1 MRVKNCRLPI
11 LAFILVFAFFG
22 CTLQGDKEEDELEE
36 VKYDSFKI
44 FVDDVGPVPEQDMTG
59 KLTGRRGMMKD
70 GNLDGRPDSFY
81 QLPKPNAG
89 IIGLIF
95 GDDGYAAGGKAFGM
109 TAFKAGQTHYETPL
123 ASLTRWVRE
132 DTVISIDESQYLG
145 MPDTVLYLNR
155 ITGEEMTAPLTGKK
169 EEVVFS
175 AWPMGLVTLGL
186 DMTTKSYFV
195 KEDYK
200 DDGFTPQAGEE
211 LYGRC
216 IDEPESPGDEDK
228 PDYMEVCQKLEDA
241 GMLAESGMVTC
252 GDDEQCEG
260 DNSCLSG
267 YCYDSE
273 FKVFQ
278 AEPWGVKRCMQEMYY
293 HNDGA
298 GGTRFNACLMN
309 NCLHTSSVSRCFDK
323 CKVEQLSDENGC
335 SGEYNPE
342 IGDVVY
348 VIKSPAGT
356 YQIQAG
362 GAVIS
367 SNSLSVFFDYM
378 DADCNFHTADSEWAN
393 VGQVVVEMT
402 EGADGGTTFT
412 LPPGSLELG
421 CNSFE
426 DKAMLGFTF
435 AELSEGTYK
444 FKITL
449 KQYQISTEVLV
460 TAGFAGMSIEERGAY
475 ISQLEKNQKDND
487 VVTIFCDKSS
497 PSYEGSFVVSNF
509 VGGDNRVAEI
519 KDLTFVM
526 HETYVQDID
535 EYGLGRGFIDVL
547 AVDPV
552 YKTELMDLDV
562 GMIQGYIW
570 SVIDADSFPDWDMDE
585 LNGAIFGTTAD
596 NRHTKYIDTDDIQAS
611 AFYLDQPMTPG
622 LFTFHGNTGWNIYP
636 KAPYGNNSDQPFVLG
651 NFDTDEIYMPNK
663 PFLKV
668 DPRYAGCN
676 FEADYWGDFLYLKL
690 ADERGFIDGSLQRVY
705 SCERMDNIIS
715 EYFGSRDKQE
725 FIADAEAY
733 NAWPYWNCRISCLK
747 DTDGGLNGCYT
758 LEDCLDLCTDE
769 DPITVENSRPVTQC
783 DMPGYER
790 LSLTVDVVIPPA
802 FLGSPKYAHLFN
814 EPTDPLACFDA
825 DAMSCSDDGSRLMR
839 CVSGLWV
846 EELNCAD
853 SDEVCRPTASSF
865 ACERTQCSQNEEC
878 EMACSGD
885 RLLECNDGEWAVSET
900 CEEGYTCHD
909 KQCRKI
915 WEPLRVGLI
924 ANSTLMIS
932 GDGGLST
939 EIAGIPGGYLNFS
952 SNVSRYFVPLPYMP
966 YVTTAAITTMA
977 TTDWVTFQMYMA
989 IFDRDGNV
997 FAMSKDPTNTDPGFT
1012 ASHLV
1017 MWNSNWV
1024 GPDMEGWTLAE
1035 IEVSPT
1041 ALSLTGTVNPA
1052 TTIMSMSFG
1061 DLETGGQDNL
1071 TPSNVPQWQ

>member
-1 MRVKNCRLPI
+1 MMRIKNCRLPI
-11 LAFILVFAFFG
+11 LAFVLVFAFFG
-22 CTLQGDKEEDELEE
+22 CTLQGDKEEDGFEE
-36 VKYDSFKI
+36 VKYDTFKI

-59 KLTGRRGMMKD
+59 NLSGRWGMMKD
-70 GNLDGRPDSFY
+70 GNVDGRPDSFY

-89 IIGLIF
+89 IVGLIF

-123 ASLTRWVRE
+123 ASLTQWVR
-132 DTVISIDESQYLG
+132 DGAVLSIDESKYMG
-145 MPDTVLYLNR
+145 RPDTLLYLDR

-175 AWPMGLVTLGL
+175 ALPMGKVTLGL
-186 DMTTKSYFV
+186 DMTTKSYFT

-200 DDGFTPQAGEE
+200 DDDFTPQAGEE

-216 IDEPESPGDEDK
+216 IDEPESAGEEDK
-228 PDYMEVCQKLEDA
+228 PDYREVCQMLDEA
-241 GMLAESGMVTC
+241 GMLADYGKVPC
-252 GDDEQCEG
+252 AADDQC
-260 DNSCLSG
+260 DSG
-267 YCYDSE
+267 YSCTQGYCHGGG
-273 FKVFQ
+273 VFQ
-278 AEPWGVKRCMQEMYY
+278 AEPWGVKRCMQEMFY

-309 NCLHTSSVSRCFDK
+309 NCLDSSNVSGCFDK

-335 SGEYNPE
+335 SGEYSPE
-342 IGDVVY
+342 IGDVAY

-356 YQIQAG
+356 YQIQEG

-378 DADCNFHTADSEWAN
+378 DADCNFHTADADWAHI
-393 VGQVVVEMT
+393 GQVVVEMT

-426 DKAMLGFTF
+426 DKKMLGFTF

-449 KQYQISTEVLV
+449 KQYQISTKLLV
-460 TAGFAGMSIEERGAY
+460 SAGFAAMNMEAQGAY

-487 VVTIFCDKSS
+487 VVTIVCDKSS

-509 VGGDNRVAEI
+509 IGGDNLVANI
-519 KDLTFVM
+519 KNLTFVM
-526 HETYVQDID
+526 HETYVQEID

-547 AVDPV
+547 AADPV
-552 YKTELMDLDV
+552 YMTELMDLNV
-562 GMIQGYIW
+562 AMIQGYIW
-570 SVIDADSFPDWDMDE
+570 SVIDADSFPDWDMDT
-585 LNGAIFGTTAD
+585 LNSSIFGTTAD

-636 KAPYGNNSDQPFVLG
+636 KAPSGNNSDQPFVLG
-651 NFDTDEIYMPNK
+651 DFDTDEVYMPMK

-668 DPRYAGCN
+668 DPRYAGCD
-676 FEADYWGDFLYLKL
+676 FDGDYWGDYLYRQL
-690 ADERGFIDGSLQRVY
+690 AEERGFVDGALGRVY
-705 SCERMDNIIS
+705 SCERIDNLIS
-715 EYFGSRDKQE
+715 DYFGSRDKQD

-733 NAWPYWNCRISCLK
+733 SAYPYWNCRISCLK
-747 DTDGGLNGCYT
+747 DTDGGVNGCYT
-758 LEDCLDLCTDE
+758 LEDCLDLCPE
-769 DPITVENSRPVTQC
+769 GDPKAAQKEPFTQC
-783 DMPGYER
+783 QMPGYER
-790 LSLTVDVVIPPA
+790 LDLTVEVSVPPA
-802 FLGSPKYAHLFN
+802 FRGSPKYAHLFN
-814 EPTDPLACFDA
+814 EPDDPLSCFETDA
-825 DAMSCSDDGSRLMR
+825 LSCSDDGSRLMR

-846 EELNCAD
+846 EEANCAD
-853 SDEVCRPTASSF
+853 TDEVCRPTASSF
-865 ACERTQCSQNEEC
+865 ACDRTQCSRTEEC
-878 EMACSGD
+878 ELACSGT
-885 RLLECNDGEWAVSET
+885 RLLECSDGEWAVSDT
-900 CEEGYTCHD
+900 CEEGYTCHE

-924 ANSTLMIS
+924 PISTLMTS
-932 GDGGLST
+932 GTGGLST
-939 EIAGIPGGYLNFS
+939 EIVGIPGGFVNYS
-952 SNVSRYFVPLPYMP
+952 TNVSRYFIPLPYMP
-966 YVTTAAITTMA
+966 YVTSAAASTIA

-997 FAMSKDPTNTDPGFT
+997 YAMSKDPTNTDPDFT
-1012 ASHLV
+1012 LSHLV
-1017 MWNSNWV
+1017 MWNTNWV

-1035 IEVSPT
+1035 VEISPG
-1041 ALSLTGTVNPA
+1041 ALSLTATVNPA
-1052 TTIMSMSFG
+1052 TTILSMSFG
-1061 DLETGGQDNL
+1061 DLETSGEDNL
-1071 TPSNVPQWQ
+1071 NPSNVPQWQ